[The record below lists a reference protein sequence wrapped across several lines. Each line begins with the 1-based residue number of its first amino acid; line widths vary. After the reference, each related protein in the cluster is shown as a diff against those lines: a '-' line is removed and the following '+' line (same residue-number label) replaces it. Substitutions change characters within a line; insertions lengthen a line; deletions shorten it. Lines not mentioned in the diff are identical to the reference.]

1 MSETIVT
8 TIDCPKCAADLAAG
22 KLEFRADAKLKVGD
36 SVLPKLVFD
45 PDLGGWVCP
54 NCSEVYTDPP
64 EEKET
69 VSVPAAAE
77 TVSKSA
83 STRHQKETKTSIR
96 AKTSQQEKAAALA
109 VVPSVDAVG
118 TLAPVCQD
126 LGKEPSGDRIVTV
139 RISEIIADY
148 LEGEAA
154 GRGQSLEELV
164 GIWFSDA
171 IERDWST
178 PFVLNSAK

>member
-8 TIDCPKCAADLAAG
+8 TIDCPQCLKAAALGGSNGDLGA
-22 KLEFRADAKLKVGD
+22 
-36 SVLPKLVFD
+36 KLVFD

-54 NCSEVYTDPP
+54 KCSEVYTDAP

-69 VSVPAAAE
+69 VSAPAAAE

-83 STRHQKETKTSIR
+83 GTRQQKETKTSTR
-96 AKTSQQEKAAALA
+96 AKTSQQEKAAALE
-109 VVPSVDAVG
+109 VVSPVDAVG
-118 TLAPVCQD
+118 SLAPVCQD
-126 LGKEPSGDRIVTV
+126 LGKEPSGDRIVSV
-139 RISEIIADY
+139 RIPEIIADY

-164 GIWFSDA
+164 GVWFSDA

-178 PFVLNSAK
+178 PYVTASAK